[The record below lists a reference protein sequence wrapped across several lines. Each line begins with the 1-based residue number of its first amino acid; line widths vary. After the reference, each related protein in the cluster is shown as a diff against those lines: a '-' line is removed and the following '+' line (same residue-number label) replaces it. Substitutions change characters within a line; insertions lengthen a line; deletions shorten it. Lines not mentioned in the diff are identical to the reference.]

1 MVERYQSIFIHQPFL
16 RVDKQL
22 FPDTFRFWVLR
33 ASKRTVPECL
43 KNLHVTFRTLSVL
56 IVLRHPA
63 PLEVR
68 KARSRY
74 ARTRPVCKPSKAFNS
89 RIGGCAGPPGARS
102 QKSRNWLRWLRVA
115 VAGAARHEGSNPRC
129 HIHLGT
135 PVRAGKVSGCA
146 ACRPYRLIQFSR
158 GQDVY
163 PVCHLS
169 RWKSAHRS
177 VS

>member
-1 MVERYQSIFIHQPFL
+1 MGNVAQETFSDH
-16 RVDKQL
+16 RVSNEPPGHVRCYVI
-22 FPDTFRFWVLR
+22 PDTFRFWVLR

-63 PLEVR
+63 PLEVG

-74 ARTRPVCKPSKAFNS
+74 ARTRPVCKPSRAFNS

-102 QKSRNWLRWLRVA
+102 QKSRNWLRVA

-129 HIHLGT
+129 HIHLRT
-135 PVRAGKVSGCA
+135 LVRAGKVSGCA
-146 ACRPYRLIQFSR
+146 ACRPYRLI
-158 GQDVY
+158 
-163 PVCHLS
+163 
-169 RWKSAHRS
+169 RS
-177 VS
+177 VKETSSARTPMRARAPFVTS